1 MSAATFNQQQST
13 ESFDLFRLS
22 KSKEV
27 VDLAP
32 NTLRTYHTDGGLPFY
47 RNGKTV
53 FVSKAEVATY
63 IRNPKA
69 FAK

>member
-1 MSAATFNQQQST
+1 MSAATFSQQSA

-32 NTLRTYHTDGGLPFY
+32 NTLRAYHDNGLPFY
-47 RNGKTV
+47 KNGKTV
-53 FVSKAEVATY
+53 FVSKTEVATY

-69 FAK
+69 FTK